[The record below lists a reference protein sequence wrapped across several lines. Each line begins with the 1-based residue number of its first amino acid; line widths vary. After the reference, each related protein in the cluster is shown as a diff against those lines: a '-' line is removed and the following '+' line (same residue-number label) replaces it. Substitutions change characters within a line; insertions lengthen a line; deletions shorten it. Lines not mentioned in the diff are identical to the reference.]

1 MALKLQ
7 RNFSVVADTP
17 WTHVLLRGFSARPPD
32 HLLGIFHH
40 LNLNWKILLGIKLFF
55 ASSSSGL
62 TTDFLLKNYC
72 LYDSLGGSQCIIW
85 SKITSLLNGT
95 QIIFKI
101 ISLMSI
107 RICVHIFEA
116 FSKSVIWDP
125 KTTLETKWEYRLLLP
140 PPKILRDYFRAIN
153 SQAIVWMVFY

>member
-1 MALKLQ
+1 MTTLKLQ

-85 SKITSLLNGT
+85 SKI
-95 QIIFKI
+95 IFKI
-101 ISLMSI
+101 IGFISI
-107 RICVHIFEA
+107 RICVHIFEE
-116 FSKSVIWDP
+116 FSRSVIWDP
-125 KTTLETKWEYRLLLP
+125 KTTLETIWEYRLLLP
-140 PPKILRDYFRAIN
+140 PPKILRDYFQAIN